1 MIKIINRILL
11 LIVST
16 LAVFAFIFY
25 LKGGFKNLFGVKTIE
40 TTHSLMLEET
50 KALGN
55 LELASFTFKDIV
67 DQKITRDYLPDP
79 RALLIIHGEA
89 TGCINLSKIQD
100 QDISVSEDSVIVR
113 LPPPI
118 LCHHKIDHSKSTVY
132 DTQYAFMNE
141 GLLFEEA
148 FKSAE
153 LKLKESAIKAGI
165 LKMTK
170 ENAENMLVP
179 IFENISG
186 KKVRLLFDD

>member
-11 LIVST
+11 LIFLISVA
-16 LAVFAFIFY
+16 LAIIFY
-25 LKGGFKNLFGVKTIE
+25 LKGGFKNPFRVKTIE

-55 LELASFTFKDIV
+55 LELASFTFKDIL

-79 RALLIIHGEA
+79 RALLIIYGEA
-89 TGCINLSKIQD
+89 TGCINLAKVQD
-100 QDISVSEDSVIVR
+100 QDIHVTADSVFVK
-113 LPPPI
+113 LPGPT

-141 GLLFEEA
+141 ALLFEEA
-148 FKSAE
+148 FKAAE
-153 LKLKESAIKAGI
+153 IKLKESAIEAGI
-165 LKMTK
+165 LQMTK

-179 IFENISG
+179 VFENISG
-186 KKVRLLFDD
+186 KKVRLIFED